1 MTPQPQQNDD
11 DILLITRKE
20 FVEMANVHTDGIS
33 PARIMDIS
41 IRVAER
47 SRSAPL
53 TENQKLSK
61 EMREASELYRAG
73 VKDGAAQAREKV
85 LKEKQTLVALFFEKI
100 QSRAYSN
107 DSLPIVYLCDIES
120 ELELVIESLRNTGGD
135 P

>member
-1 MTPQPQQNDD
+1 MTPQPQQKDD

-47 SRSAPL
+47 SRRAPSPGMK
-53 TENQKLSK
+53 EIHDQIGKLK
-61 EMREASELYRAG
+61 T
-73 VKDGAAQAREKV
+73 D
-85 LKEKQTLVALFFEKI
+85 LFKCIGTIESI
-100 QSRAYSN
+100 QSKLRTIN
-107 DSLPIVYLCDIES
+107 DKTVIGYAASVDDI
-120 ELELVIESLRNTGGD
+120 IEPKCTGGE